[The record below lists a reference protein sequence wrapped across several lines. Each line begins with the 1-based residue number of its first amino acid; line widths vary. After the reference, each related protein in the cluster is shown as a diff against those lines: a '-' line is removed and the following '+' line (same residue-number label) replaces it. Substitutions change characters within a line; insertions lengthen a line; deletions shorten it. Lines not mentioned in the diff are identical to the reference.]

1 MSEQRDSTNHS
12 VVPSQVWLNLTTDL
26 KVKVIW
32 LLSQL
37 AFNLVITQLEQSRK
51 EVSDANTSAKQ
62 Y

>member
-1 MSEQRDSTNHS
+1 MSEQRDSTNYS

-37 AFNLVITQLEQSRK
+37 AFNLVITQPEQSRK